1 MKGKKKITV
10 LIIINNYLPG
20 YKAGGPLSSI
30 INLIDNLSAE
40 YTFKVLSSDRD
51 LGDIEPYKNI
61 STNVWVQKENYEM
74 CYVASGKRKFIDTI
88 KLVNLAAADIVYA
101 QSFFSPIF
109 SIVIVIASK
118 LSFIKAPK
126 LIIAPRGEAF
136 EDALQIKP
144 FKKSVY
150 LKLANIFNFLKNIR
164 WHASTEMEKQAIV
177 RNFKISEEKIFVAL
191 NLPKKRKGKRT
202 ICSNNNEENFLK
214 IVFLSRISK
223 IKNLGFTLDVLKEL
237 QVDVIYDIF
246 GPIEDDMLWKDC
258 LAKIKLLP
266 PNVRVTYKGT
276 VKKDQVEPTFAKY
289 DLMFLPT
296 FTENYGHAIV
306 ECLSTGT
313 PVLISDNTPWRQ
325 LEQKGLGWD
334 ISLDKKEEYVRAIK
348 TMSKLS
354 IQEKANKRTEIV
366 QKFEEILYDSETIE
380 DTKKLFD
387 FA

>member
-1 MKGKKKITV
+1 M
-10 LIIINNYLPG
+10 
-20 YKAGGPLSSI
+20 
-30 INLIDNLSAE
+30 
-40 YTFKVLSSDRD
+40 
-51 LGDIEPYKNI
+51 
-61 STNVWVQKENYEM
+61 
-74 CYVASGKRKFIDTI
+74 
-88 KLVNLAAADIVYA
+88 
-101 QSFFSPIF
+101 
-109 SIVIVIASK
+109 
-118 LSFIKAPK
+118 
-126 LIIAPRGEAF
+126 
-136 EDALQIKP
+136 
-144 FKKSVY
+144 
-150 LKLANIFNFLKNIR
+150 
-164 WHASTEMEKQAIV
+164 
-177 RNFKISEEKIFVAL
+177 
-191 NLPKKRKGKRT
+191 
-202 ICSNNNEENFLK
+202 
-214 IVFLSRISK
+214 FLSRISK